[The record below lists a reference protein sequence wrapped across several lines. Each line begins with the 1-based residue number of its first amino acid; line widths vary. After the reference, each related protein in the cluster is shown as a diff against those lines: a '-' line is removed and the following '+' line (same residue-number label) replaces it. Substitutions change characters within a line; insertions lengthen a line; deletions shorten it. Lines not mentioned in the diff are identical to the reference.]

1 MNIIELAKQA
11 GLGESYISKT
21 RKESG
26 IVIKNIDCLEA
37 FAALVEAAARAD
49 EREECAKMIEL
60 HAGIIDTPNAFI
72 GGPSNVAKM
81 IARDLADSIRAR
93 GTT

>member
-37 FAALVEAAARAD
+37 FANLVAAAARAD
-49 EREECAKMIEL
+49 EREECVKQVQEYNTAMT
-60 HAGIIDTPNAFI
+60 D
-72 GGPSNVAKM
+72 M
-81 IARDLADSIRAR
+81 IAAEIRAR
-93 GTT
+93 GNT